1 MNTSSD
7 NVLLREQND
16 GVLIATLNRP
26 TKGNS
31 LNTELIAALE
41 EFAADL
47 KTPAH
52 HTTKAV
58 VLTGAGTRAFSAGA
72 DINTLVGLDAASAEA
87 QMLRGQEVFD
97 RLEDA
102 PQVVIAAID
111 GVAFGGGLELAMACD
126 LRVASPG
133 SRLGQPE
140 ITLANLPG
148 WGGTQRL
155 PRLIGQG
162 RALEMILTG
171 DPLSAN
177 RALEIGLLNAVSDDP
192 VAAACE
198 LAARV
203 IRHSAAAVDAAK
215 QAVYEGERKGIVQGL
230 KHEAFLVGRCCESPE
245 QREAVQQFLNRRR
258 SN

>member
-1 MNTSSD
+1 MD
-7 NVLLREQND
+7 M
-16 GVLIATLNRP
+16 IA
-26 TKGNS
+26 GW
-31 LNTELIAALE
+31 
-41 EFAADL
+41 
-47 KTPAH
+47 
-52 HTTKAV
+52 V
-58 VLTGAGTRAFSAGA
+58 VLEREPTNNGQARA
-72 DINTLVGLDAASAEA
+72 I
-87 QMLRGQEVFD
+87 
-97 RLEDA
+97 
-102 PQVVIAAID
+102 
-111 GVAFGGGLELAMACD
+111 
-126 LRVASPG
+126 
-133 SRLGQPE
+133 
-140 ITLANLPG
+140 
-148 WGGTQRL
+148 
-155 PRLIGQG
+155 
-162 RALEMILTG
+162 EMILTG